1 MDIIEILKIDGE
13 WFGEDFRT
21 QDAVEAW
28 QEYAA
33 EEGDG
38 TEVEAWLHYAEF
50 ANWEDRIADAI
61 YDEEYAYYDLG
72 ER

>member
-13 WFGEDFRT
+13 WFAEDFRT

-28 QEYAA
+28 QEYSA

-61 YDEEYAYYDLG
+61 YDEEFGFYDV
-72 ER
+72 